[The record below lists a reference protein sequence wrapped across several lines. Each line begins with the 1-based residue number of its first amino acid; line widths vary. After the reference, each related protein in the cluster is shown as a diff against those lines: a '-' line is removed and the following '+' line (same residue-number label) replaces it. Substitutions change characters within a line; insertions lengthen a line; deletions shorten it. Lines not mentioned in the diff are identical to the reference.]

1 MKNYLHKVLTAVFL
15 LLIPVINFA
24 QAPPLGTAAD
34 FVLFTSVGAMTNVGT
49 PHLTLLTGNV
59 GTNSGSNTNFGN
71 VNGVMHAGDGAS
83 TQCAAD
89 LLSAYNFLADA
100 IPDSTIVNPVLG
112 NDSTYLPGTYQL
124 SGASSLSQTMSLDAM
139 GNPNAVFIFKMP
151 AGPPNFAFSTEVNA
165 EVKLINGAQASNV
178 YWFVTGAVS
187 IGTNTKMKGTI
198 VAGGAI
204 AMSAGNDLEGRA
216 LTINGEVSVN
226 NGFILLSAHLPVDI
240 SAPLNTGPAAPVF
253 VESKPY
259 AVFSSLGP
267 VSDDGTSHVTG
278 SVGSNSALPTG
289 WNPLF
294 VSGNIDG
301 PGPATAGAKDDL
313 LLVYNSLN
321 TLTADIELLYPAQFG
336 HNLVLTPHSYL
347 MSSAVTFT
355 DTVILNG
362 TGNEDAVFII
372 KTEGAFAAGVNSRVL
387 LKNGTQAKNVYWMVN
402 GAVSIGDN
410 SVFKGTIIANNG
422 AIDLLS
428 GASLDGRALTTN
440 GSISTT
446 GMTTALPI
454 PEFEINH
461 ENIFVCDGDS
471 AGFVVTVIVD
481 DGSSYTYQWRKGS
494 VNLSNGGNIS
504 GVTNDTL
511 VIDPVSA
518 SDTASDYNVL
528 IFDDLQPRD
537 TSAHA
542 ALSFHPVT
550 TITKEPA
557 NQAVCAAGDLAS
569 FSVTASGHGLT
580 YQWRKGTTNLAN
592 TGNISGATSDTL
604 TINSVQVEDEAL
616 NYNVVVTDTC
626 GQVVTSANVS
636 LSISTDIIINTQPTD
651 QIDICQDTPVSFSVT
666 ATGADLTY
674 QWRKGTVNL
683 TNTGNIA
690 GATSATLTVYS
701 VSAAD
706 VASDYNVIVSGTCA
720 SDVTSDNAS
729 LSIITCDDFWD
740 GGDNTTSWT
749 DANNWSNDSVPSP
762 TSNLTIGADKNVEIA
777 VATEADCNNLTID
790 GSLIIKSD
798 NTGNGS
804 LIVNGTVDGNIT
816 VQSYVTGLQWH
827 GINAP
832 VSGIESGDLMIGGT
846 DVYLLK
852 HDEPSN
858 AYSYVTSTTQS
869 LGTMG
874 GFFTWIDG
882 SANTYSFAGNL
893 NTGTLSTDV
902 TTGGAGYNF
911 IGNPWSSAIDWEATT
926 GWGGTSTVT
935 DNVWVYT
942 GSAFTVY
949 NRSTQVGD
957 GSRYIAMN
965 QGFFVEATAAGTL
978 TATNA
983 VCVHNG
989 VPFRNHERSEQQ
1001 VITLE
1006 LSSNDQSDKTF
1017 IVFKEGAT
1025 KDYEGTFDAHKLFS
1039 FNADYPQIYSTA
1051 NDFMAI
1057 NSLPYDYRE
1066 SIAMDVRGENGN
1078 EMTISATETADIDVI
1093 YLQDKATDIIV
1104 DLKEESYTFT
1114 YDSGITDRFTIRFGS
1129 TGINENPIAFDAKV
1143 FDSNGAIQV
1152 ILSEFENVDINVF
1165 NLLGQNVASQS
1176 ATGTHSRINVQQS
1189 GYYLV
1194 QLSNGTK
1201 IFTQKVFIK

>member
-1 MKNYLHKVLTAVFL
+1 MKNYLHSVLTAVFL
-15 LLIPVINFA
+15 LLIPVIHFA

-89 LLSAYNFLADA
+89 LLSAYNFLANA

-112 NDSTYLPGTYQL
+112 NDSTFLPGTYQL
-124 SGASSLSQTMSLDAM
+124 SGASSLHQSMSLDAR

-151 AGPPNFAFSTEVNA
+151 AGPPVYAFSTDVNA

-178 YWFVTGAVS
+178 FWFVTGAVS

-198 VAGGAI
+198 IAGGAI
-204 AMSAGNDLEGRA
+204 AMAASTALEGRA
-216 LTINGEVSVN
+216 LTINCEVSVD

-253 VESKPY
+253 VQSKPY
-259 AVFSSLGP
+259 GVFSSLGP

-278 SVGSNSALPTG
+278 SVGSNTALPTG

-294 VSGNIDG
+294 VSGNIEG
-301 PGPATAGAKDDL
+301 MNPATAGAKDDL

-321 TLTADIELLYPAQFG
+321 NLTADIELLYPAQFG

-347 MSSAVTFT
+347 MNSAVTFT
-355 DTVILNG
+355 DTIILNG

-372 KTEGAFAAGVNSRVL
+372 KTKGAFASGVNSRVI
-387 LKNGTQAKNVYWMVN
+387 LKNGTQAKNVYWMVD

-410 SVFKGTIIANNG
+410 SVFKGTIVANNG
-422 AIDLLS
+422 AIDLLGGS
-428 GASLDGRALTTN
+428 TLDGRALTTN

-446 GMTTALPI
+446 GMTTVLPI
-454 PEFEINH
+454 PEVEINH
-461 ENIFVCDGDS
+461 ENLFVCDGDS
-471 AGFVVTVIVD
+471 TGFVVSVTVESN
-481 DGSSYTYQWRKGS
+481 GPYTYQWRKGS
-494 VNLSNGGNIS
+494 VNLSNGGSLS

-518 SDTASDYNVL
+518 SDIATDYNV
-528 IFDDLQPRD
+528 IVFDNDQNSD
-537 TSAHA
+537 TSANA

-557 NQAVCAAGDLAS
+557 NQAVCTAGDLAS
-569 FSVTASGHGLT
+569 FSVAVTGDGLT
-580 YQWRKGTTNLAN
+580 YQWRKGGVDLVAG
-592 TGNISGATSDTL
+592 GNISGATSDTL
-604 TINSVQVEDEAL
+604 TINPVAVGDEAI
-616 NYNVVVTDTC
+616 NYHVVVTDTC
-626 GQVVTSANVS
+626 GQVVTSADAS
-636 LSISTDIIINTQPTD
+636 LSISTDVIINAQPTD
-651 QIDICQDTPVSFSVT
+651 QIGCQDTPVSFSVT
-666 ATGADLTY
+666 ATGAGLTY

-683 TNTGNIA
+683 SNIGNIA

-720 SDVTSDNAS
+720 TPVTSVYAS
-729 LSIITCDDFWD
+729 LSIITCDDYWD

-749 DANNWSNDSVPSP
+749 DANNWSNDAVPNP
-762 TSNLTIGADKNVEIA
+762 GSNLTIGAGKNVEIA
-777 VATEADCNNLTID
+777 VATYADCNDLTVD
-790 GSLIIKSD
+790 GSLTIKSD
-798 NTGNGS
+798 ITGNGS
-804 LIVNGTVDGNIT
+804 LIVNGTVAGNIT

-852 HDEPSN
+852 HDELSN
-858 AYSYVTSTTQS
+858 TYSYVTSTTQS

-882 SANTYSFAGNL
+882 SAHTYSFAGNL

-902 TTGGAGYNF
+902 TAGGAGYNF
-911 IGNPWSSAIDWEATT
+911 IGNPWSSAIDWEAST
-926 GWGGTSTVT
+926 GWGGTSTVA

-978 TATNA
+978 TASNT

-989 VPFRNHERSEQQ
+989 VAFRSPERSDQQ

-1025 KDYEGTFDAHKLFS
+1025 TDYEGTFDAHKLFS
-1039 FNADYPQIYSTA
+1039 FNEDYPQIYSTA
-1051 NDFMAI
+1051 NEFMAI
-1057 NSLPYDYRE
+1057 NSLPYNYRE
-1066 SIAMDVRGENGN
+1066 SIAIDVRGENGN
-1078 EMTISATETADIDVI
+1078 EMTITATETADIDVI
-1093 YLQDKATDIIV
+1093 YLQDEATGIIV
-1104 DLKEESYTFT
+1104 DLTEESFTFT
-1114 YDSGITDRFTIRFGS
+1114 YDSGISDRFIISFGI
-1129 TGINENPIAFDAKV
+1129 TNVTENQVGFDAKV
-1143 FDSNGAIQV
+1143 FASNGAINV
-1152 ILSEFENVDINVF
+1152 MLSEFENVDINVY

-1176 ATGTHSRINVQQS
+1176 TTGTHSRINVQQS

-1194 QLSNGTK
+1194 KLSNGTK
-1201 IFTQKVFIK
+1201 ISTQKVFIR

>member
-1 MKNYLHKVLTAVFL
+1 MKNYLHSILIAVFL

-24 QAPPLGTAAD
+24 QAPLLGTAAD

-89 LLSAYNFLADA
+89 LLSAYNFLANA

-112 NDSTYLPGTYQL
+112 NNSTFLPGTYQL
-124 SGASSLSQTMSLDAM
+124 PGASSLSQSMSLDAR

-151 AGPPNFAFSTEVNA
+151 AGPPMYAFSTDVNA

-178 YWFVTGAVS
+178 FWFVTGAVS

-204 AMSAGNDLEGRA
+204 SMAAGTALEGRA
-216 LTINGEVSVN
+216 LTISGQVSVN

-240 SAPLNTGPAAPVF
+240 SAPLNTGPDAPVF
-253 VESKPY
+253 VESKTY
-259 AVFSSLGP
+259 GVFSSLGP

-278 SVGSNSALPTG
+278 SVGSNTALPTG

-294 VSGNIDG
+294 VSGNIEG
-301 PGPATAGAKDDL
+301 MNPATGGAKGDL

-321 TLTADIELLYPAQFG
+321 TLTADIVLLYPAQFG

-347 MSSAVTFT
+347 MNGAVTFT
-355 DTVILNG
+355 DTIILNG
-362 TGNEDAVFII
+362 TGNKDAVFII
-372 KTEGAFAAGVNSRVL
+372 KTKGAFASGVNSSVI
-387 LKNGTQAKNVYWMVN
+387 LKNGTQAKNVYWMVD

-410 SVFKGTIIANNG
+410 SVFKGTIVANNG
-422 AIDLLS
+422 AIDLLGGS
-428 GASLDGRALTTN
+428 TLDGRALTTN

-446 GMTTALPI
+446 GMTTVLPI
-454 PEFEINH
+454 PEVEINP
-461 ENIFVCDGDS
+461 ENLFVCDGDS
-471 AGFVVTVIVD
+471 TGFVVAVIVESN
-481 DGSSYTYQWRKGS
+481 GPYTYQWRKGS
-494 VNLSNGGNIS
+494 VNLSNGGNLS

-518 SDTASDYNVL
+518 SDIATDYNV
-528 IFDDLQPRD
+528 IVFDNDLKSD
-537 TSAHA
+537 TSANA

-550 TITKEPA
+550 AITKEPA
-557 NQAVCAAGDLAS
+557 NQAVCTAGDLAS
-569 FSVTASGHGLT
+569 FSVAATGHGLT
-580 YQWRKGTTNLAN
+580 YQWRKGTTNLTN
-592 TGNISGATSDTL
+592 MGNISGATSDTL
-604 TINSVQVEDEAL
+604 IINPVAVGDEAI

-626 GQVVTSANVS
+626 GQVVTSAEVS
-636 LSISTDIIINTQPTD
+636 LSISTDIIINTQPAD
-651 QIDICQDTPVSFSVT
+651 QIGCQDTPVSFSVT
-666 ATGADLTY
+666 ATGAGLTY
-674 QWRKGTVNL
+674 QWIKGTVNL
-683 TNTGNIA
+683 TNKGNIA

-701 VSAAD
+701 ANTAD
-706 VASDYNVIVSGTCA
+706 VASDYNVIVSGICA
-720 SDVTSDNAS
+720 ASVTSVNAS
-729 LSIITCDDFWD
+729 LSIITCDDYWD
-740 GGDNTTSWT
+740 GGDNTKSWS
-749 DANNWSNDSVPSP
+749 DANNWSNDAVPNP
-762 TSNLTIGADKNVEIA
+762 GSNLTIGAGKNVEIA
-777 VATEADCNNLTID
+777 VATEADCNNLTVD
-790 GSLIIKSD
+790 GSLTIKSG
-798 NTGNGS
+798 NAGNGS
-804 LIVNGTVDGNIT
+804 LIVNGTVTGNIT
-816 VQSYVTGLQWH
+816 VQSYVTGEQWH

-832 VSGIESGDLMIGGT
+832 VSGIVSGDLMIGGT

-858 AYSYVTSTTQS
+858 TYSYVTSTTQS

-874 GFFTWIDG
+874 GFFIWIDG

-902 TTGGAGYNF
+902 TKGGAGYNF
-911 IGNPWSSAIDWEATT
+911 IGNPWSSAIDWEAAA
-926 GWGGTSTVT
+926 GWGGTSTVA

-949 NRSTQVGD
+949 NRNTQVGD
-957 GSRYIAMN
+957 GSRYIARN

-978 TATNA
+978 TASND

-989 VPFRNHERSEQQ
+989 VAFRSSERSDQQ
-1001 VITLE
+1001 LITLE

-1025 KDYEGTFDAHKLFS
+1025 TDYEGTFDAHKLFS
-1039 FNADYPQIYSTA
+1039 FNEDYPQIYSTA
-1051 NDFMAI
+1051 NEFMAI
-1057 NSLPYDYRE
+1057 NALPYNYRE

-1093 YLQDKATDIIV
+1093 YLQDEATGIIV
-1104 DLKEESYTFT
+1104 DLTEESYTFT
-1114 YDSGITDRFTIRFGS
+1114 YDSGITDRFTILFVI
-1129 TGINENPIAFDAKV
+1129 TNINENPNTFDAKV
-1143 FDSNGAIQV
+1143 FDSNGAIQI

-1176 ATGTHSRINVQQS
+1176 ATGTHSRINVRQS

-1194 QLSNGTK
+1194 KLSNATK
-1201 IFTQKVFIK
+1201 ISTQKVFIR

>member
-1 MKNYLHKVLTAVFL
+1 MKKFLHNVLTVVFL

-71 VNGVMHAGDGAS
+71 VNGVMHAGDGVS

-112 NDSTYLPGTYQL
+112 NDSTFLPGTYQL
-124 SGASSLSQTMSLDAM
+124 SGSSSLSQSMSLDAR

-151 AGPPNFAFSTEVNA
+151 AGPPAYAFSTDVNA

-178 YWFVTGAVS
+178 FWFVTGAVS

-198 VAGGAI
+198 IAGGAI
-204 AMSAGNDLEGRA
+204 SMAASTKLEGRA

-226 NGFILLSAHLPVDI
+226 NGFIVLSAHLPVDI

-278 SVGSNSALPTG
+278 SVGSNTALPTG

-294 VSGNIDG
+294 VSGNIEG
-301 PGPATAGAKDDL
+301 MNPATEGAKGDL

-321 TLTADIELLYPAQFG
+321 TLAADIELLYPAQFG

-347 MSSAVTFT
+347 MNSAVTFT
-355 DTVILNG
+355 DTIILNG
-362 TGNEDAVFII
+362 TGNENAVFII
-372 KTEGAFAAGVNSRVL
+372 KTKGAFASGVNSKVI
-387 LKNGTQAKNVYWMVN
+387 LKNGTQAKNVYWMVD

-410 SVFKGTIIANNG
+410 SVFKGTIVANNG
-422 AIDLLS
+422 AIDLLN

-440 GSISTT
+440 GAISTT
-446 GMTTALPI
+446 GMTTVLPI
-454 PEFEINH
+454 PEIEINH
-461 ENIFVCDGDS
+461 ENLFVCDGDS
-471 AGFVVTVIVD
+471 AGFVVTVI
-481 DGSSYTYQWRKGS
+481 GKGSYTYQWRKGS
-494 VNLSNGGNIS
+494 ENLIDGGNIS

-511 VIDPVSA
+511 VINPVSA
-518 SDTASDYNVL
+518 SDIATDYNVMV
-528 IFDDLQPRD
+528 FDDLQPWD
-537 TSAHA
+537 TSANA
-542 ALSFHPVT
+542 ALSFHPAPV
-550 TITKEPA
+550 ITKEPA

-569 FSVTASGHGLT
+569 FSVTASGNGLA
-580 YQWRKGTTNLAN
+580 YQWRKGTTELTNM
-592 TGNISGATSDTL
+592 GNITGATSDKL
-604 TINSVQVEDEAL
+604 TINPVTAEDEAT

-626 GQVVTSANVS
+626 GQDVTSTDVS
-636 LSISTDIIINTQPTD
+636 LSISTDVIINTQPTN
-651 QIDICQDTPVSFSVT
+651 QIGCQDTHISFSVT
-666 ATGADLTY
+666 ATGAGLTY
-674 QWRKGTVNL
+674 QWRKGTDNL
-683 TNTGNIA
+683 SNIGNIG
-690 GATSATLTVYS
+690 GATSATLTVYT
-701 VSAAD
+701 ANTAD
-706 VASDYNVIVSGTCA
+706 IASDYNVIVSGICA
-720 SDVTSDNAS
+720 TPETSANAS
-729 LSIITCDDFWD
+729 LSIIICDDYWD
-740 GGDNTTSWT
+740 GGGNTTSWA
-749 DANNWSNDSVPSP
+749 DANNWSNDAVPNP
-762 TSNLTIGADKNVEIA
+762 ESNLTIGAGKNVEIS
-777 VATEADCNNLTID
+777 VATDADCNNLTVD
-790 GSLIIKSD
+790 GSLTIKSD

-804 LIVNGTVDGNIT
+804 LIVNGTATGNIT
-816 VQSYVTGLQWH
+816 VQSYVTGEQWH
-827 GINAP
+827 GISAP
-832 VSGIESGDLMIGGT
+832 VSGIVSGDLMIGGT
-846 DVYLLK
+846 DVYLLV

-858 AYSYVTSTTQS
+858 AYSYVTSTTLS

-882 SANTYSFAGNL
+882 SANTYSFTGNL

-902 TTGGAGYNF
+902 THGGAGFNF
-911 IGNPWSSAIDWEATT
+911 IGNPWSSAIDWEAAT
-926 GWGGTSTVT
+926 GWGGTSTVA
-935 DNVWVYT
+935 DNVWVYN

-949 NRSTQVGD
+949 NRNTQVGD

-978 TATNA
+978 TASNA

-989 VPFRNHERSEQQ
+989 VSFRSSERSDQQ

-1006 LSSNDQSDKTF
+1006 LYSNGQTDKTF

-1025 KDYEGTFDAHKLFS
+1025 TDYEGTFDAHKLFS

-1057 NSLPYDYRE
+1057 NALPYDYRE
-1066 SIAMDVRGENGN
+1066 NIAMDVRGKDGN
-1078 EMTISATETADIDVI
+1078 EMTISATETADLDVI
-1093 YLQDKATDIIV
+1093 YLQDEATGIKV
-1104 DLKEESYTFT
+1104 DLTEVPYTFT
-1114 YDSGITDRFTIRFGS
+1114 YDSGITDRFTILFS
-1129 TGINENPIAFDAKV
+1129 ITDINENHNPLDAKI
-1143 FDSNGAIQV
+1143 FNSNGAILV
-1152 ILSEFENVDINVF
+1152 ILSEFEKVDINVF

-1176 ATGTHSRINVQQS
+1176 ATGTHSRINVHQS

-1194 QLSNGTK
+1194 KLSNGTK
-1201 IFTQKVFIK
+1201 ISTQKVFIR